1 MTYHKNL
8 KGFGTKN
15 SARMSVILSVVC
27 VIFFV
32 GTASAASPSADMKRE
47 APQTPQFVAADGSIL
62 LPIETKYNASSLREE
77 EVHYS
82 ISMMGGEAAR
92 AALHIGAAIDDAEL
106 GRVVPL
112 QGLVSSVGFLSALVK
127 FKYGGLTY
135 VDVDTGYPVWSE
147 KLLEDSGRSRTYTT
161 FYARD
166 EYRADVVRSENGKNS
181 PRTRMIPRYS
191 DDMFTWLMRLRQ
203 ADLAVGDVYV
213 AYIFDGW
220 LVRRLTLRVISHADR
235 PVRVGSNETVRAAEI
250 AIQTESLAPAAP
262 LPWAEDAV
270 TLPPVYSVEKRE
282 QAATMWFSLDARRVP
297 LHISLQTPVGFVRME
312 LTKYVAPKRESR

>member
-1 MTYHKNL
+1 MNYHIARKDSD
-8 KGFGTKN
+8 TKIAAKI
-15 SARMSVILSVVC
+15 SAYLWALCIL
-27 VIFFV
+27 FFV
-32 GTASAASPSADMKRE
+32 VSASAETPSATIEED
-47 APQTPQFVAADGSIL
+47 ASSAAQFVAADGSIL
-62 LPIETKYNASSLREE
+62 LPIETKYRASALYDE

-92 AALHIGAAIDDAEL
+92 AALHIGAAVDDEEL

-135 VDVDTGYPVWSE
+135 VDVESGYPVWSE

-161 FYARD
+161 YYARD
-166 EYRADVVRSENGKNS
+166 EYRADVVRSENGKDS

-191 DDMFTWLMRLRQ
+191 DDIFTWLLRLRQ
-203 ADLAVGDVYV
+203 SDLDVGDVYV

-235 PVRVGSNETVRAAEI
+235 PVREGSRETVPAAEI
-250 AIQTESLAPAAP
+250 AIQTESLAPVAP
-262 LPWAEDAV
+262 LPWAHKSV
-270 TLPPVYSVEKRE
+270 LLPPVYGVTKRE

-297 LHISLQTPVGFVRME
+297 LQISLQTPVGFVRME
-312 LTKYVAPKRESR
+312 LTRYVAPQRASR

>member
-1 MTYHKNL
+1 MTYYRSL
-8 KGFGTKN
+8 QGSGTKIA
-15 SARMSVILSVVC
+15 ARMSVILLAWGALVFSGVANA
-27 VIFFV
+27 
-32 GTASAASPSADMKRE
+32 TSPSADKEGDASQSR
-47 APQTPQFVAADGSIL
+47 FVAADGSTL
-62 LPIETKYNASSLREE
+62 LPIETKYNANSLYSE

-92 AALHIGAAIDDAEL
+92 AALHIGAAIDDDEL

-135 VDVDTGYPVWSE
+135 VDVETGYPVWSE

-161 FYARD
+161 YYARD
-166 EYRADVVRSENGKNS
+166 EYRADVVRAEYGKKS

-191 DDMFTWLMRLRQ
+191 DDIFTWLLRLRQ
-203 ADLAVGDVYV
+203 ADLEVGDRYV

-250 AIQTESLAPAAP
+250 AIQTESLAPSAP

-270 TLPPVYSVEKRE
+270 NLPPVLSVVKRE

-312 LTKYVAPKRESR
+312 LTKYVAPKRETR

>member
-1 MTYHKNL
+1 MTYHINRN
-8 KGFGTKN
+8 GFDTKN
-15 SARMSVILSVVC
+15 VAWMSAYVWALC
-27 VIFFV
+27 VLLFV
-32 GTASAASPSADMKRE
+32 GSASAASPSSPIEEE
-47 APQTPQFVAADGSIL
+47 AAPPQQFSAANGSIL
-62 LPIETKYNASSLREE
+62 LPIDSDYRASALSNE

-92 AALHIGAAIDDAEL
+92 AALHIGAPVDDEEL

-147 KLLEDSGRSRTYTT
+147 KLLEDSGRSRTYTSY
-161 FYARD
+161 YARD
-166 EYRADVVRSENGKNS
+166 EYRADVVRSENGKDS

-191 DDMFTWLMRLRQ
+191 DDIFTWLLRLRQ
-203 ADLAVGDVYV
+203 TDLAVGDVYV
-213 AYIFDGW
+213 TYIFDGW

-235 PVRVGSNETVRAAEI
+235 PVREGSRETVPAAEI
-250 AIQTESLAPAAP
+250 AIQTESLAPVAP
-262 LPWAEDAV
+262 LPWAHKSV
-270 TLPPVYSVEKRE
+270 LLPPVYGVTKRE

-297 LHISLQTPVGFVRME
+297 LQISLQTPVGFVRME
-312 LTKYVAPKRESR
+312 LTRYVAPQRASR